1 MAKKRRKINW
11 RRRFKRFRRTLKGFF
26 VYRGHLRWF
35 NTFLTMLTILI
46 VAMAVSGVSK
56 RILMPSPR
64 QVPQVEETERQ
75 RQQFIKRVA
84 PYAQQLQQRT
94 HVLASLQIAQAI
106 LESDWGESTLAS
118 QYHNYFGVK
127 AGQNEPGVVLSTLEF
142 IDDHYETVSAR
153 FRTYPNW
160 QASFAAHAQL
170 FVNGVDWNPDK
181 YADVLAA
188 TDYRSGAAALQK
200 DGYATDPSYTDKII
214 AIIEKYHLNRFDQSN

>member
-11 RRRFKRFRRTLKGFF
+11 RRRLKRFRRTLKGFF

-35 NTFLTMLTILI
+35 NTLLTALTILI
-46 VAMAVSGVSK
+46 IALAFGGVGK
-56 RILMPSPR
+56 RVL
-64 QVPQVEETERQ
+64 VPAGQSSQIDGTAKQHR
-75 RQQFIKRVA
+75 QFINQVA

-127 AGQNEPGVVLSTLEF
+127 AGQDEPGVVLSTLEYVN
-142 IDDHYETVSAR
+142 DHYETVNAR
-153 FRTYPNW
+153 YRTYPNW

-170 FVNGVDWNPDK
+170 FVNGVDWNPKK
-181 YADVLAA
+181 YSDVLAA

-200 DGYATDPSYTDKII
+200 DGYATDPGYTSKIVT
-214 AIIEKYHLNRFDQSN
+214 IIEKYHLNRFDQSN

>member
-1 MAKKRRKINW
+1 MAKRRRKINW
-11 RRRFKRFRRTLKGFF
+11 RRKFKRFRRQLKGFF

-35 NTFLTMLTILI
+35 NTLLTMFTILI
-46 VAMAVSGVSK
+46 IALAFGGVGK
-56 RILMPSPR
+56 RVLTPPKETPR
-64 QVPQVEETERQ
+64 VDETAKQHHE
-75 RQQFIKRVA
+75 FINRVA

-106 LESDWGESTLAS
+106 LESDWGQSTLAS

-142 IDDHYETVSAR
+142 VNDHYETVNAR
-153 FRTYPNW
+153 FRTYSNW
-160 QASFAAHAQL
+160 QASFTAHAQL
-170 FVNGVDWNPDK
+170 FVNGVDWNPNK

-200 DGYATDPSYTDKII
+200 DGYATDPEYTSKII
-214 AIIEKYHLNRFDQSN
+214 SIIEKYRLDRFDKSN